1 MKLNAG
7 VDAAA
12 GDEAGSAGLK
22 LKAGD
27 TAGVDAGSACLK
39 LNAGVE
45 AGSVG
50 LKPNAGA
57 AAGVD
62 AAGVLVANENP
73 GVDEPNTGLLGVDAQ
88 PLLAAAFAGCSSVG
102 SVS

>member
-7 VDAAA
+7 F
-12 GDEAGSAGLK
+12 
-22 LKAGD
+22 
-27 TAGVDAGSACLK
+27 
-39 LNAGVE
+39 E

-62 AAGVLVANENP
+62 AAGALVANKNP
-73 GVDEPNTGLLGVDAQ
+73 GVDEPNTGLLGVDAE